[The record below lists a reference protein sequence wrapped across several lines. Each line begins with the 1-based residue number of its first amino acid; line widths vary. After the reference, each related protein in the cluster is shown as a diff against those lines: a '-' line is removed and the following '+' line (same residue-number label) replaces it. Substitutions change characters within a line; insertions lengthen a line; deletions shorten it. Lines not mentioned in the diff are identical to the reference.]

1 MNELMLQSGQRLM
14 TGFSGTTPPKELVQ
28 TVKKYKIGNYILFA
42 ENIASARQLRQLC
55 AALRDMAISE
65 TGMEP
70 LISTDQEGGRV
81 AAAQGYNKHALCKG
95 DSGCKQ
101 HRKCVFHSQTYC

>member
-42 ENIASARQLRQLC
+42 E
-55 AALRDMAISE
+55 
-65 TGMEP
+65 T
-70 LISTDQEGGRV
+70 
-81 AAAQGYNKHALCKG
+81 
-95 DSGCKQ
+95 
-101 HRKCVFHSQTYC
+101 

>member
-1 MNELMLQSGQRLM
+1 M

-81 AAAQGYNKHALCKG
+81 QRLPKDIINTPSAREIAAANSTENAYSIARHIAETL
-95 DSGCKQ
+95 
-101 HRKCVFHSQTYC
+101 R

>member
-42 ENIASARQLRQLC
+42 VNIASARQLRQLC
-55 AALRDMAISE
+55 AAGTGLIIYMIAALAHPQRFAGMCVQHQSTAGKRAKVNTDSE
-65 TGMEP
+65 TFQNFCRP
-70 LISTDQEGGRV
+70 FRS
-81 AAAQGYNKHALCKG
+81 NH
-95 DSGCKQ
+95 
-101 HRKCVFHSQTYC
+101 